1 MLRAVVASHVMTDA
15 LIKSLQDPSLYD
27 HPVARFEVIET
38 HISWVLLTGS
48 YAYKLKKPVDFGFV
62 NFTTLERRK
71 FFCEEELRLN
81 QRLAPAWYLGVVA
94 ITGTLDRPRLGG
106 SGQAIEYAVKM
117 KQFPH
122 EARLDLVLARRELTR
137 ARIDA
142 EVSAIADFHAR
153 AAVAGRDSPFGTA
166 ERVAQRVQENL
177 STIREY
183 LADPGHLP
191 LVERL
196 DSRSRAE
203 HAALAQTFAARKR
216 DGFIR
221 ECHGDLHLG
230 NMAWVDDEPVIFDCI
245 EFNDDLRWIDVMS
258 EFAFLVMDLDHRGA
272 SALARRALNA
282 YLEFTGDYAGL
293 RVLPYYYAY
302 RSLVRAKVACL
313 RLGQKDLDASERA
326 AASHEVRGYLD
337 LAERPPTSARPL
349 LIITHGVSGSG
360 KTHVAQAVVETLG
373 AIRIRSDVERK
384 RLVGRS
390 SRSRAPAE
398 PGGGIYTTDLT
409 ERTYARLGELAGASL
424 DAGFS
429 VVVDATS
436 LKRAQRD
443 GLRAVARSRS
453 APSVILAV
461 RAPESVLRD
470 RIAARAR
477 AGRDASDADLAVL
490 DRQWRG
496 IEALTDEER
505 RATVTVDTAR
515 PLDAS
520 VLAAAIRSACDVGR

>member
-1 MLRAVVASHVMTDA
+1 MLRAVVASPVMTDV
-15 LIKSLQDPSLYD
+15 LIQSLQDPSLYD
-27 HPVARFEVIET
+27 HPVERFEVIET
-38 HISWVLLTGS
+38 HISWVLLTGA

-81 QRLAPAWYLGVVA
+81 RRLAPAWYLDVVP
-94 ITGTLDRPRLGG
+94 ITGTVGRPRLGG
-106 SGQAIEYAVKM
+106 PGPAFEYAVKM

-122 EARLDLVLARRELTR
+122 DARLDLVLARGALTR
-137 ARIDA
+137 ERLDA

-153 AAVAGRDSPFGTA
+153 AAVAATDSPFGTP

-177 STIREY
+177 TTIRER
-183 LADPGHLP
+183 LADPADQP
-191 LVERL
+191 LVQRL
-196 DSRSRAE
+196 DNRSRAE

-258 EFAFLVMDLDHRGA
+258 EFAFLVMDLEHRNA
-272 SALARRALNA
+272 AALARRALNA
-282 YLEFTGDYAGL
+282 YLEASGDYAGL
-293 RVLPYYYAY
+293 CVLPYYYAY

-313 RLGQKDLDASERA
+313 RLRQNNLDASERA
-326 AASHEVRGYLD
+326 TARDEVRGYLD
-337 LAERPPTSARPL
+337 LAARPPTSAQPVL
-349 LIITHGVSGSG
+349 VITHGVSGSG

-384 RLVGRS
+384 RLVGLS
-390 SRSRAPAE
+390 SQSRAAAE

-409 ERTYARLGELAGASL
+409 ERTYARLGELAGAAL
-424 DAGFS
+424 DAGFP
-429 VVVDATS
+429 VVVDATC

-453 APSVILAV
+453 APCVILAV
-461 RAPESVLRD
+461 QAPDSVLRD
-470 RIAARAR
+470 RIVARAR

-490 DRQWRG
+490 DQQQRG
-496 IEALTDEER
+496 IDALTDDER
-505 RATVTVDTAR
+505 RATVTVDTTR
-515 PLDAS
+515 PLDPAA
-520 VLAAAIRSACDVGR
+520 LAAAIRSSGKAD